1 MNNPSVHLKNL
12 SKASGTPYSLLCRHY
27 AMERFLHRLGLSRHS
42 HSFYLKGGMLLM
54 GWGSSSARPTLDIDL
69 LGHIA
74 NTPDTIIK
82 VFREILRTQPH
93 VQDGV
98 SFLTDIEVREITKE
112 ALYTGLRV
120 QFTAQVQSEKIP
132 MKVDIGFGDDLYPEA
147 MELQYPTL
155 VPEMPPA
162 TVRCYSKESLIAEK
176 WQAMVQLGSFNS
188 RMKDFYDLWMLSR
201 EHTFHLPVLK
211 EAIRRTFSHRSTD
224 WNAYLNL
231 KDDTYCRL
239 QQPEWVAFVRKMKA
253 AAFQRKLNIELP
265 SIQFADVL
273 ETILDWLEPVMMTD
287 AEARWIP
294 GKHWERR

>member
-1 MNNPSVHLKNL
+1 MNNPSVYLKSL
-12 SKASGTPYSLLCRHY
+12 SKTSGTPYSLLCRHY

-82 VFREILRTQPH
+82 VFREILRTQPQ

-147 MELQYPTL
+147 MELQYPAL

-201 EHTFHLPVLK
+201 EHTFHLPILK

-231 KDDTYCRL
+231 KDDAYCRL
-239 QQPEWVAFVRKMKA
+239 QQPEWAAFVRKMKA

-273 ETILDWLEPVMMTD
+273 KTILDWLEPVMTTD

-294 GKHWERR
+294 GKHWEKR